1 MTFSYQTAF
10 DARTDLKKYNENALA
25 LFALQLRFQ
34 IEDID
39 TVAATSLTGGRDDK
53 KCDLI
58 HVDKEA
64 GYIIVIQAF
73 MSKNPNK
80 IAAKSNKASDL
91 NTAAAW
97 LFNSPLENLPE
108 GIRSAAVEV
117 RSSLEANQI
126 RFVQFW
132 YLHNLPESPNV
143 KKELQMVE
151 QTVNNA
157 LKTQFKNSEV
167 ENVSTL
173 EVGQKTLD
181 EWYRALE
188 APILVTDKFTIPISG
203 GYTISGSDWKAF
215 VTAIPLTWL
224 HEVFQTYSD
233 KLFSANVRGYLGS
246 RKSDNNINNGIK
258 STAKD
263 EPNQFWVFNNGI
275 TGLVYEF
282 KESEANQSEEE
293 CSTNTLEVSSTNTL
307 EITGISIVNGAQ
319 TTGALDSLD
328 TSPDGTGYVQ
338 ARFVKC
344 NNINTIRKIIEFNN
358 RQNVVEASDFR
369 SNDSIQRRL
378 REEFN
383 NIPDTTYYGGRRG
396 GSEDVIRRPANLL
409 SSDTV
414 AQALAAF
421 HQDPVIAYNNKS
433 DIWRVDT
440 IYSKYFTE
448 QISAEH
454 IVFVYSLLRSVEAK
468 KLRLVDK
475 SRAGTLPK
483 AEDEQL
489 HFLQRRGAHFLL
501 TSAIANCLETFLDKP
516 VPNAF
521 RASFCRQVSPEP
533 AEKFWEP
540 IVEVTIPFSKQLLP
554 AVEKSL
560 NSNDEA
566 KEAISNFKD
575 FVESIK
581 ENHVVRFKSFAQL
594 VQIRS

>member
-39 TVAATSLTGGRDDK
+39 TVAASSLTGGRGDK

-58 HVDKEA
+58 YVDKEA
-64 GYIIVIQAF
+64 GYIIVIQAY
-73 MSKNPNK
+73 MSQNPNK
-80 IAAKSNKASDL
+80 KAASSNKASDL

-97 LFNSPLENLPE
+97 LFNSSLEELPE
-108 GIRSAAVEV
+108 GIRSAAGEV

-132 YLHNLPESPNV
+132 YVHNLPESKNV
-143 KKELQMVE
+143 KDELQIVE
-151 QTVNNA
+151 QTVKNA
-157 LKTQFKNSEV
+157 LQTQFKNSEV

-173 EVGQKTLD
+173 EVGQTTLD
-181 EWYRALE
+181 EWSRALE
-188 APILVTDKFTIPISG
+188 APILVTDKLNIPISG
-203 GYTISGSDWKAF
+203 GYTISGSDWEAF
-215 VTAIPLTWL
+215 VTAIPIRWL
-224 HEVFQTYSD
+224 HEVFKIYSD

-246 RKSDNNINNGIK
+246 RKSDNNINSGIK

-263 EPNQFWVFNNGI
+263 DPNDFWVFNNGI

-282 KESEANQSEEE
+282 KESEANQSQER
-293 CSTNTLEVSSTNTL
+293 CSANIL

-319 TTGALDSLD
+319 TTGALGSLD
-328 TSPDGTGYVQ
+328 TSPDPTGYVQ

-344 NNINTIRKIIEFNN
+344 NNNITIRNIIEYNN

-378 REEFN
+378 REEFK
-383 NIPDTTYYGGRRG
+383 NITDTTYYGGRRG
-396 GSEDVIRRPANLL
+396 GSEDVIRRPSNLL

-448 QISAEH
+448 QTSAEH

-468 KLRLVDK
+468 KLRLADN
-475 SRAGTLPK
+475 SK
-483 AEDEQL
+483 ASSLSKTEEEQL
-489 HFLQRRGAHFLL
+489 DFLQRRGAHFLL
-501 TSAIANCLETFLDKP
+501 TSAIANCLETFLGKP

-521 RASFCRQVSPEP
+521 RVSFDTQVSPKK
-533 AEKFWEP
+533 AEECWEP
-540 IVEVTIPFSKQLLP
+540 IVEVTIPFCKHLLT
-554 AVEKSL
+554 AVKKSL
-560 NSNDEA
+560 NSNDDA
-566 KEAISNFKD
+566 KKAISNFKD
-575 FVESIK
+575 FVESAK
-581 ENHVVRFKSFAQL
+581 EYHVPRFQSFAKL

>member
-10 DARTDLKKYNENALA
+10 DARTDLQKYNENALA

-34 IEDID
+34 IEDIE
-39 TVAATSLTGGRDDK
+39 TVAASSLTGGRGDK

-58 HVDKEA
+58 YVDKEA
-64 GYIIVIQAF
+64 GYIIVIQAY
-73 MSKNPNK
+73 MAQIPTNK
-80 IAAKSNKASDL
+80 QAAPSNKASDL

-97 LFNSPLENLPE
+97 LFNSPLDNLPE
-108 GIRSAAVEV
+108 GIRSAAGEV

-132 YLHNLPESPNV
+132 YVHNLPESTNV
-143 KKELQMVE
+143 KDELQIVE

-157 LKTQFKNSEV
+157 LKTQFPNSEV
-167 ENVSTL
+167 ENLSTL

-203 GYTISGSDWKAF
+203 GYTISGSDWEAF
-215 VTAIPLTWL
+215 VTAIPITWL
-224 HEVFQTYSD
+224 HEVFQRYSD

-263 EPNQFWVFNNGI
+263 EPNHFWVFNNGI
-275 TGLVYEF
+275 TGLVSEF
-282 KESEANQSEEE
+282 QTSEVNPSPETGSA
-293 CSTNTLEVSSTNTL
+293 NTL
-307 EITGISIVNGAQ
+307 EIIGISIVNGAQ
-319 TTGALDSLD
+319 TTGALGSLD

-378 REEFN
+378 REEFS

-448 QISAEH
+448 HISAEH

-475 SRAGTLPK
+475 SRSGSLPK
-483 AEDEQL
+483 AEEEQL

-521 RASFCRQVSPEP
+521 RVSFCRQVSPEP

-540 IVEVTIPFSKQLLP
+540 IVEVTIPFCKQLLP
-554 AVEKSL
+554 AVKKSL
-560 NSNDEA
+560 NSNDDA
-566 KEAISNFKD
+566 KEAISNFKA

-581 ENHVVRFKSFAQL
+581 ENHVARFQSFATL

>member
-10 DARTDLKKYNENALA
+10 DARTDLQKYNENALA

-34 IEDID
+34 IEDIE
-39 TVAATSLTGGRDDK
+39 TVAASSLTGGRGDK

-58 HVDKEA
+58 YVDKEA
-64 GYIIVIQAF
+64 GYIIVIQAY
-73 MSKNPNK
+73 MAQIPTNK
-80 IAAKSNKASDL
+80 QAAPSNKASDL

-97 LFNSPLENLPE
+97 LFNSPLDNLPE
-108 GIRSAAVEV
+108 GIRSAAGEV
-117 RSSLEANQI
+117 RSSLEANEI

-132 YLHNLPESPNV
+132 YVHNLPESKNV
-143 KKELQMVE
+143 KDELPIVE
-151 QTVNNA
+151 HTVNNA
-157 LKTQFKNSEV
+157 LKTQFPNSGV

-203 GYTISGSDWKAF
+203 GYTISGSDWEAF
-215 VTAIPLTWL
+215 VTAIPITWL
-224 HEVFQTYSD
+224 HEVFQRYSD

-246 RKSDNNINNGIK
+246 IKSDKNINNGIK

-282 KESEANQSEEE
+282 KESEANQSQEE
-293 CSTNTLEVSSTNTL
+293 CSINTL
-307 EITGISIVNGAQ
+307 EITGISIVNGSQ
-319 TTGALDSLD
+319 TTGALGSLD

-344 NNINTIRKIIEFNN
+344 NNPQTIRKIIEFNN

-396 GSEDVIRRPANLL
+396 GSEDVIRRPPNLL

-421 HQDPVIAYNNKS
+421 HQDPVIAYNKKS

-454 IVFVYSLLRSVEAK
+454 IVFVYSLLRSVDTK
-468 KLRLVDK
+468 KLRLGDK
-475 SRAGTLPK
+475 NRAGTLLT
-483 AEDEQL
+483 AEQEQL
-489 HFLQRRGAHFLL
+489 DFLERRGAHFLL
-501 TSAIANCLETFLDKP
+501 TSAIANCLETFLDQQ

-521 RASFCRQVSPEP
+521 RVSFGRQVSPAP
-533 AEKFWEP
+533 AEKNWEQ
-540 IVEVTIPFSKQLLP
+540 IVEVTIPFCKQLLP
-554 AVEKSL
+554 AVKKSL
-560 NSNDEA
+560 NSNDDA
-566 KEAISNFKD
+566 KEAISNFKAV
-575 FVESIK
+575 VESTK
-581 ENHVVRFKSFAQL
+581 QYHVSSFQSFAKL
-594 VQIRS
+594 VKIRS

>member
-10 DARTDLKKYNENALA
+10 DARTDLKKHEENALA

-39 TVAATSLTGGRDDK
+39 TVAVNSLTAGGGDK

-58 HVDKEA
+58 YVDKEA
-64 GYIIVIQAF
+64 GYIIVIQAY
-73 MSKNPNK
+73 MADLIKNPNK
-80 IAAKSNKASDL
+80 QAAPSNKACDL
-91 NTAAAW
+91 NTAAGW

-108 GIRSAAVEV
+108 GIRSAALEV

-132 YLHNLPESPNV
+132 YVHNLPESKNV
-143 KKELQMVE
+143 KDELPIVE
-151 QTVNNA
+151 HTVNNA
-157 LKTQFKNSEV
+157 LKTQFPNSGV

-203 GYTISGSDWKAF
+203 GYTISGSDWEAF
-215 VTAIPLTWL
+215 VTAIPITWL
-224 HEVFQTYSD
+224 HEVFQRYSD

-246 RKSDNNINNGIK
+246 IKSDKNINNGIK

-282 KESEANQSEEE
+282 KESEANQSQEE
-293 CSTNTLEVSSTNTL
+293 CSINTL
-307 EITGISIVNGAQ
+307 EITGISIVNGSQ
-319 TTGALDSLD
+319 TTGALGSLD

-344 NNINTIRKIIEFNN
+344 NNPQTIRKIIEFNN

-396 GSEDVIRRPANLL
+396 GSEDVIRRPPNLL

-421 HQDPVIAYNNKS
+421 HQDPVIAYNKKS

-454 IVFVYSLLRSVEAK
+454 IVFVYSLLRSVDTK
-468 KLRLVDK
+468 KLRLGDK
-475 SRAGTLPK
+475 NRAGTLLT
-483 AEDEQL
+483 AEQEQL
-489 HFLQRRGAHFLL
+489 DFLERRGAHFLL
-501 TSAIANCLETFLDKP
+501 TSAIANCLETFLDQQ

-521 RASFCRQVSPEP
+521 RVSFGRQVSPAP
-533 AEKFWEP
+533 AEKNWEQ
-540 IVEVTIPFSKQLLP
+540 IVEVTIPFCKQLLP
-554 AVEKSL
+554 AVKKSL
-560 NSNDEA
+560 NSNDDA
-566 KEAISNFKD
+566 KEAISNFKAV
-575 FVESIK
+575 VESTK
-581 ENHVVRFKSFAQL
+581 QYHVSSFQSFAKL
-594 VQIRS
+594 VKIRS

>member
-39 TVAATSLTGGRDDK
+39 TVAASSLTGGRGDK

-58 HVDKEA
+58 YVDKEA
-64 GYIIVIQAF
+64 GYIIVIQAY
-73 MSKNPNK
+73 MAQIPTNK
-80 IAAKSNKASDL
+80 QTAPSNKASDL

-97 LFNSPLENLPE
+97 LFNSSLEELPE
-108 GIRSAAVEV
+108 GIRSAAGEV

-132 YLHNLPESPNV
+132 YVHNLPESKNV
-143 KKELQMVE
+143 KDELQMVE

-157 LKTQFKNSEV
+157 LQTQFKNSEV

-173 EVGQKTLD
+173 EVGQTTLD
-181 EWYRALE
+181 EWSRALE
-188 APILVTDKFTIPISG
+188 APILVTDKLTIPISG
-203 GYTISGSDWKAF
+203 GYTISGSDWEAF
-215 VTAIPLTWL
+215 VTAIPIRWL
-224 HEVFQTYSD
+224 HEVFKIYSD

-246 RKSDNNINNGIK
+246 RKSDNNINSGIK

-263 EPNQFWVFNNGI
+263 DPNDFWVFNNGI

-282 KESEANQSEEE
+282 KESEANQSQEE
-293 CSTNTLEVSSTNTL
+293 CSTNTL

-319 TTGALDSLD
+319 TTGALGSLD
-328 TSPDGTGYVQ
+328 TSPDPTGYVQ

-344 NNINTIRKIIEFNN
+344 NNNITIRKIIEYNN

-378 REEFN
+378 REEFK
-383 NIPDTTYYGGRRG
+383 NITDTTYYGGRRG
-396 GSEDVIRRPANLL
+396 GYEDVIRRPSNLL

-448 QISAEH
+448 QTSAEH

-468 KLRLVDK
+468 KLQLLNK
-475 SRAGTLPK
+475 SKAGPLSK
-483 AEDEQL
+483 EESQQL
-489 HFLQRRGAHFLL
+489 DFLQRRGAHFLL
-501 TSAIANCLETFLDKP
+501 SSAIANCLETFLDKP

-521 RASFCRQVSPEP
+521 RVYFGKQVSPEQ
-533 AEKFWEP
+533 AENFWEP
-540 IVEVTIPFSKQLLP
+540 IVEVTIPFCKQLLP
-554 AVEKSL
+554 AVKKSL
-560 NSNDEA
+560 NSNDDA
-566 KEAISNFKD
+566 KEAISDFKAV
-575 FVESIK
+575 VESIK
-581 ENHVVRFKSFAQL
+581 NYHGKRFQAFANC
-594 VQIRS
+594 VNIRS

>member
-10 DARTDLKKYNENALA
+10 DARTDLKKYKENALA

-39 TVAATSLTGGRDDK
+39 TVATTSLTGGGDDK

-58 HVDKEA
+58 YVDKEA
-64 GYIIVIQAF
+64 GYIIVIQAY
-73 MSKNPNK
+73 MADLIKNPNK
-80 IAAKSNKASDL
+80 QAASSDKASDL

-97 LFNSPLENLPE
+97 LFNSPLQNLPE

-117 RSSLEANQI
+117 RSSLKANQI

-132 YLHNLPESPNV
+132 YVHNLPESKNV
-143 KKELQMVE
+143 KDELQMVE
-151 QTVNNA
+151 QTVKNA
-157 LKTQFKNSEV
+157 LRTQFPNSEV

-181 EWYRALE
+181 EWCRALE
-188 APILVTDKFTIPISG
+188 APILVTDKFTIPILG
-203 GYTISGSDWKAF
+203 GYTISGNDWEAF
-215 VTAIPLTWL
+215 VTAIPITWL
-224 HEVFQTYSD
+224 YEVFQNYSD
-233 KLFSANVRGYLGS
+233 NLFSANVRGYLGS

-263 EPNQFWVFNNGI
+263 EPNNFWAFNNGI
-275 TGLVYEF
+275 TALVSEF
-282 KESEANQSEEE
+282 TFKDAEANQSQEIG
-293 CSTNTLEVSSTNTL
+293 SADTL
-307 EITGISIVNGAQ
+307 EISGISIVNGAQ
-319 TTGALDSLD
+319 TTGALGSLD

-344 NNINTIRKIIEFNN
+344 NNISTIRKIIEYNN

-378 REEFN
+378 RQEFA
-383 NIPDTTYYGGRRG
+383 NIPDTTYSGGRRG
-396 GSEDVIRRPANLL
+396 GSTDVIRRPSNLL
-409 SSDTV
+409 PSDTV

-440 IYSKYFTE
+440 IYSKYFPE
-448 QISAEH
+448 QISAKH

-475 SRAGTLPK
+475 SK
-483 AEDEQL
+483 ASSLSDAEAKQL
-489 HFLQRRGAHFLL
+489 DFLQRRGAHFLI
-501 TSAIANCLETFLDKP
+501 TSAIANCLETFLDQQ
-516 VPNAF
+516 VPNTF
-521 RASFCRQVSPEP
+521 RVSFDTKISPEK

-540 IVEVTIPFSKQLLP
+540 IVEITIPFCQHLLT
-554 AVEKSL
+554 AVERSL
-560 NSNDEA
+560 NNDDA
-566 KEAISNFKD
+566 KDAISNFKAV
-575 FVESIK
+575 VESTK
-581 ENHVVRFKSFAQL
+581 QYHVSSFQSFAKL

>member
-10 DARTDLKKYNENALA
+10 DARTDLQKYNENALA

-39 TVAATSLTGGRDDK
+39 TVAATSLTGGGDDK

-58 HVDKEA
+58 YVDKEA
-64 GYIIVIQAF
+64 GYIIVIQAY
-73 MSKNPNK
+73 MADLIKNPNK
-80 IAAKSNKASDL
+80 QAASSDKASDL

-97 LFNSPLENLPE
+97 LFNSPLQNLPE

-117 RSSLEANQI
+117 RSSLKANQI

-132 YLHNLPESPNV
+132 YVHNLPESKNV
-143 KKELQMVE
+143 KDELQMVE
-151 QTVNNA
+151 QTVKNA
-157 LKTQFKNSEV
+157 LRTQFPNSEV

-181 EWYRALE
+181 EWCRALE
-188 APILVTDKFTIPISG
+188 APILVTDKFTIPILG
-203 GYTISGSDWKAF
+203 GYTISDNDWEAF
-215 VTAIPLTWL
+215 VTAIPITWL
-224 HEVFQTYSD
+224 YEVFQNYSD
-233 KLFSANVRGYLGS
+233 NLFSANVRGYLGS

-263 EPNQFWVFNNGI
+263 EPNNFWAFNNGI
-275 TGLVYEF
+275 TALVSEF
-282 KESEANQSEEE
+282 TFKDAEANQSQEIG
-293 CSTNTLEVSSTNTL
+293 SADTL
-307 EITGISIVNGAQ
+307 EISGISIVNGAQ
-319 TTGALDSLD
+319 TTGALGSLD

-344 NNINTIRKIIEFNN
+344 NNISTIRKIIEYNN

-378 REEFN
+378 RQEFA
-383 NIPDTTYYGGRRG
+383 NIPDTTYSGGRRG
-396 GSEDVIRRPANLL
+396 GSTDVIRRPSNLL
-409 SSDTV
+409 PSDTV

-440 IYSKYFTE
+440 IYSKYFPE
-448 QISAEH
+448 QISAKH

-475 SRAGTLPK
+475 SK
-483 AEDEQL
+483 ASSLSDAEAKQL
-489 HFLQRRGAHFLL
+489 DFLQRRGAHFLI
-501 TSAIANCLETFLDKP
+501 TSAIANCLETFLDQQ

-521 RASFCRQVSPEP
+521 RVSFDTKISPEK

-540 IVEVTIPFSKQLLP
+540 IVEITIPFCQHLLT
-554 AVEKSL
+554 AVERSL
-560 NSNDEA
+560 NNDDA
-566 KEAISNFKD
+566 KDAISNFKAV
-575 FVESIK
+575 VESTK
-581 ENHVVRFKSFAQL
+581 QYHVSSFQSFAKL

>member
-10 DARTDLKKYNENALA
+10 DARTDLKKHEENALA

-126 RFVQFW
+126 RSVQFW

-143 KKELQMVE
+143 KKELQIVE
-151 QTVNNA
+151 HTVNNA
-157 LKTQFKNSEV
+157 LKTQFTNSGV

-203 GYTISGSDWKAF
+203 GYTISGNDWEAF
-215 VTAIPLTWL
+215 VTAIPITWL
-224 HEVFQTYSD
+224 YEVFQNYSEN
-233 KLFSANVRGYLGS
+233 LFSANIRGYLGS

-263 EPNQFWVFNNGI
+263 EPNNFWAFNNGI
-275 TGLVYEF
+275 TALVSEF
-282 KESEANQSEEE
+282 TFKDAEANHSQEIGSAD
-293 CSTNTLEVSSTNTL
+293 TL
-307 EITGISIVNGAQ
+307 EISGISIVNGAQ
-319 TTGALDSLD
+319 TTGALGSLD

-344 NNINTIRKIIEFNN
+344 NNSSTIRKIIEYNN

-378 REEFN
+378 RQEFE

-396 GSEDVIRRPANLL
+396 GSEDVIRRPPNLL

-448 QISAEH
+448 QTSARH

-468 KLRLVDK
+468 KLQLLNK
-475 SRAGTLPK
+475 SKAGSLSK
-483 AEDEQL
+483 EESQQL
-489 HFLQRRGAHFLL
+489 DFLQRRGAHFLL
-501 TSAIANCLETFLDKP
+501 CSAIANCLETFLDKP

-521 RASFCRQVSPEP
+521 RVYFGKQVSPEK

-540 IVEVTIPFSKQLLP
+540 IVEVTIPFCKQLLP
-554 AVEKSL
+554 AVKKSL
-560 NSNDEA
+560 NSNDDA
-566 KEAISNFKD
+566 KEAISNFKAV
-575 FVESIK
+575 VESTK
-581 ENHVVRFKSFAQL
+581 EYHVPRYQAFAKV
-594 VQIRS
+594 VQIHS

>member
-39 TVAATSLTGGRDDK
+39 TVAASSLTGGGDDK

-58 HVDKEA
+58 YVDKEA
-64 GYIIVIQAF
+64 GYIIVIQAY
-73 MSKNPNK
+73 MAQLPTNK
-80 IAAKSNKASDL
+80 QTASSNKASDL

-97 LFNSPLENLPE
+97 LFNSSLEDLPE
-108 GIRSAAVEV
+108 GIRSAAGEV

-132 YLHNLPESPNV
+132 YVHNLPESKNV
-143 KKELQMVE
+143 KDELQMVE

-157 LKTQFKNSEV
+157 VRTQFTNSEV

-181 EWYRALE
+181 EWCRALE
-188 APILVTDKFTIPISG
+188 APILVTDKFTIPILG
-203 GYTISGSDWKAF
+203 GYTISGNDWEAF
-215 VTAIPLTWL
+215 VTAIPITWL
-224 HEVFQTYSD
+224 YEVFQNYSD
-233 KLFSANVRGYLGS
+233 NLFSANVRGYLGS

-263 EPNQFWVFNNGI
+263 EPNNFWAFNNGI
-275 TGLVYEF
+275 TALVSEF
-282 KESEANQSEEE
+282 TFKDAEANQSQEIG
-293 CSTNTLEVSSTNTL
+293 SADTL
-307 EITGISIVNGAQ
+307 EISGISIVNGAQ
-319 TTGALDSLD
+319 TTGALGSLD

-344 NNINTIRKIIEFNN
+344 NNISTIRKIIEYNN

-378 REEFN
+378 REEFA

-396 GSEDVIRRPANLL
+396 GSTDVIRRPSNLL
-409 SSDTV
+409 PSDTV

-448 QISAEH
+448 QISAKH

-468 KLRLVDK
+468 KLRLLDK
-475 SRAGTLPK
+475 SK
-483 AEDEQL
+483 ASSLSESEEKQL
-489 HFLQRRGAHFLL
+489 DFLQRRGAHFLI
-501 TSAIANCLETFLDKP
+501 TSAIANCLETFLDKL

-521 RASFCRQVSPEP
+521 RVSFDTKVSPEK
-533 AEKFWEP
+533 AEEFWEP
-540 IVEVTIPFSKQLLP
+540 IVEVTIPFCKHLLT
-554 AVEKSL
+554 AVKKSL
-560 NSNDEA
+560 NSNDDA
-566 KEAISNFKD
+566 KEAISNFKAV
-575 FVESIK
+575 VESTK
-581 ENHVVRFKSFAQL
+581 EYHVSRFQAFANV

>member
-10 DARTDLKKYNENALA
+10 DARTDLKKYKENALA

-39 TVAATSLTGGRDDK
+39 TVAASSLTGGGDDK

-58 HVDKEA
+58 YVDKEA
-64 GYIIVIQAF
+64 GYIIVIQAY
-73 MSKNPNK
+73 MAQLPTNK
-80 IAAKSNKASDL
+80 QTASSNKASDL

-97 LFNSPLENLPE
+97 LFNSSLEDLPE
-108 GIRSAAVEV
+108 GIRSAAGEV

-132 YLHNLPESPNV
+132 YVHNLPESKNV
-143 KKELQMVE
+143 KDELQMVE
-151 QTVNNA
+151 QIVNNA
-157 LKTQFKNSEV
+157 LHIRFKNSEV

-173 EVGQKTLD
+173 EVGQTTLD
-181 EWYRALE
+181 EWSRALE

-203 GYTISGSDWKAF
+203 GYTISGGDWEAF
-215 VTAIPLTWL
+215 VTAIPITWL
-224 HEVFQTYSD
+224 HEVFQRYSD

-263 EPNQFWVFNNGI
+263 EPNHFWVFNNGI
-275 TGLVYEF
+275 TGLVSEF
-282 KESEANQSEEE
+282 QVSEVNQSQETY
-293 CSTNTLEVSSTNTL
+293 SANTL

-319 TTGALDSLD
+319 TTGALGSLD

-396 GSEDVIRRPANLL
+396 GSEDVIRRRPNLL

-554 AVEKSL
+554 AVKKSL

-566 KEAISNFKD
+566 KEAISNFKA

>member
-10 DARTDLKKYNENALA
+10 DARTDLKEYKENALA

-39 TVAATSLTGGRDDK
+39 TLAASSLTGGGDDK

-64 GYIIVIQAF
+64 GYIIVIQAY
-73 MSKNPNK
+73 MADLMKNPNK
-80 IAAKSNKASDL
+80 QAAPSNKASDL

-97 LFNSPLENLPE
+97 LFNSSLEYLPE
-108 GIRSAAVEV
+108 GIRSAAAEV

-132 YLHNLPESPNV
+132 YVHNLPESQNV
-143 KKELQMVE
+143 KDELKMVE

-157 LKTQFKNSEV
+157 LRTQLKNSEV

-203 GYTISGSDWKAF
+203 GYTISGKDWEAF
-215 VTAIPLTWL
+215 VTAIPITWL
-224 HEVFQTYSD
+224 HQVFQEYSD
-233 KLFSANVRGYLGS
+233 NLFSANVRGYLGS
-246 RKSDNNINNGIK
+246 IKSDKNINNGIK
-258 STAKD
+258 KTAKD
-263 EPNQFWVFNNGI
+263 EPKDFWAFNNGI
-275 TGLVYEF
+275 TALVSSF
-282 KESEANQSEEE
+282 KEVEANQSEEQG
-293 CSTNTLEVSSTNTL
+293 SAKTL
-307 EITGISIVNGAQ
+307 EIIGISIVNGAQ
-319 TTGALDSLD
+319 TTGALGSLD

-338 ARFVKC
+338 VRFVKC
-344 NNINTIRKIIEFNN
+344 TNTSTIRKIIEYNN

-369 SNDSIQRRL
+369 SNDTIQRRL
-378 REEFN
+378 REEFEK
-383 NIPDTTYYGGRRG
+383 IPDTTYYGGRRS
-396 GSEDVIRRPANLL
+396 GSDVKRRPPNLL
-409 SSDTV
+409 PSDTV

-448 QISAEH
+448 QTSARH

-468 KLRLVDK
+468 KLQLVNK
-475 SRAGTLPK
+475 SKPGPLSK
-483 AEDEQL
+483 EESQQL
-489 HFLQRRGAHFLL
+489 SFLQKRGAHFLL
-501 TSAIANCLETFLDKP
+501 SSAIANCLETFLDKP

-521 RASFCRQVSPEP
+521 RVSFGKQVSPEN
-533 AEKFWEP
+533 AKKFWEP
-540 IVEVTIPFSKQLLP
+540 IVQVTIPFCEKLQP
-554 AVEKSL
+554 AVKKSL

-566 KEAISNFKD
+566 KKAISDFKAV
-575 FVESIK
+575 VESTK
-581 ENHVVRFKSFAQL
+581 SYHVDCFKNFDNI
-594 VQIRS
+594 VEIRS

>member
-10 DARTDLKKYNENALA
+10 DARTDLKKHEENALA

-39 TVAATSLTGGRDDK
+39 TVAVNSLTAGGGDK

-58 HVDKEA
+58 YVDKEA
-64 GYIIVIQAF
+64 GYIIVIQAY
-73 MSKNPNK
+73 MADLIKNPNK
-80 IAAKSNKASDL
+80 QAAPSNKACDL
-91 NTAAAW
+91 NTAAGW

-108 GIRSAAVEV
+108 GIRSAALEV

-132 YLHNLPESPNV
+132 YVHNLPESKNV
-143 KKELQMVE
+143 KDELPIVE
-151 QTVNNA
+151 HTVNNA
-157 LKTQFKNSEV
+157 LKTQFPNSGV

-188 APILVTDKFTIPISG
+188 APILVTEKFTIPISG
-203 GYTISGSDWKAF
+203 GYTTISGSDWEAF

-224 HEVFQTYSD
+224 YDVFQNYSEN
-233 KLFSANVRGYLGS
+233 LFSANVRGYLGS

-263 EPNQFWVFNNGI
+263 EPINFWAFNNGI
-275 TGLVYEF
+275 TVLVSEF
-282 KESEANQSEEE
+282 KFKDAEANQSQEER
-293 CSTNTLEVSSTNTL
+293 SADTL
-307 EITGISIVNGAQ
+307 EISGISIVNGAQ
-319 TTGALDSLD
+319 TTGALGSLD

-344 NNINTIRKIIEFNN
+344 NNSSTIRKIIEYNN

-378 REEFN
+378 RQEFE

-396 GSEDVIRRPANLL
+396 GSEDVIRRPPNLL

-448 QISAEH
+448 QTSARH

-468 KLRLVDK
+468 KLQLLNK
-475 SRAGTLPK
+475 SKAGPLSNEECK
-483 AEDEQL
+483 QL
-489 HFLQRRGAHFLL
+489 DFLQKRGAHFLL
-501 TSAIANCLETFLDKP
+501 SSAIANCLETFLEQR

-521 RASFCRQVSPEP
+521 RVSFDTNFSPEK
-533 AEKFWEP
+533 AEEVWEP
-540 IVEVTIPFSKQLLP
+540 IVEVTIPFCKHLLT
-554 AVEKSL
+554 AVKKSL
-560 NSNDEA
+560 NSNDDA
-566 KEAISNFKD
+566 KEAISNFKAV
-575 FVESIK
+575 VESTK
-581 ENHVVRFKSFAQL
+581 AYHVPRYQAFAKV

>member
-143 KKELQMVE
+143 KKELQIVE
-151 QTVNNA
+151 HTVNNA
-157 LKTQFKNSEV
+157 LKTQFTNSGV

-282 KESEANQSEEE
+282 KESEANQTEEK
-293 CSTNTLEVSSTNTL
+293 CSTNTLEISSTNTL

-319 TTGALDSLD
+319 TTGALGSLD

-344 NNINTIRKIIEFNN
+344 DNPKTIRKIIEFNN

-396 GSEDVIRRPANLL
+396 GSEDVIRRPPNLL

-475 SRAGTLPK
+475 NKADTLLK
-483 AEDEQL
+483 AEKEQL
-489 HFLQRRGAHFLL
+489 DFLQRRGAHFLL
-501 TSAIANCLETFLDKP
+501 TSAIANCLETFLDKQ

-521 RASFCRQVSPEP
+521 RVSFGRQVSPEP

-540 IVEVTIPFSKQLLP
+540 IVEVTIPFCKQLLP
-554 AVEKSL
+554 AVKKSL
-560 NSNDEA
+560 NSNDDA
-566 KEAISNFKD
+566 KDAISNFKA

-581 ENHVVRFKSFAQL
+581 EIHVARFQSFATL

>member
-1 MTFSYQTAF
+1 M
-10 DARTDLKKYNENALA
+10 
-25 LFALQLRFQ
+25 
-34 IEDID
+34 
-39 TVAATSLTGGRDDK
+39 
-53 KCDLI
+53 
-58 HVDKEA
+58 
-64 GYIIVIQAF
+64 
-73 MSKNPNK
+73 
-80 IAAKSNKASDL
+80 
-91 NTAAAW
+91 
-97 LFNSPLENLPE
+97 
-108 GIRSAAVEV
+108 
-117 RSSLEANQI
+117 
-126 RFVQFW
+126 
-132 YLHNLPESPNV
+132 
-143 KKELQMVE
+143 
-151 QTVNNA
+151 
-157 LKTQFKNSEV
+157 
-167 ENVSTL
+167 
-173 EVGQKTLD
+173 
-181 EWYRALE
+181 
-188 APILVTDKFTIPISG
+188 
-203 GYTISGSDWKAF
+203 
-215 VTAIPLTWL
+215 
-224 HEVFQTYSD
+224 
-233 KLFSANVRGYLGS
+233 
-246 RKSDNNINNGIK
+246 
-258 STAKD
+258 
-263 EPNQFWVFNNGI
+263 
-275 TGLVYEF
+275 
-282 KESEANQSEEE
+282 
-293 CSTNTLEVSSTNTL
+293 
-307 EITGISIVNGAQ
+307 
-319 TTGALDSLD
+319 
-328 TSPDGTGYVQ
+328 
-338 ARFVKC
+338 
-344 NNINTIRKIIEFNN
+344 
-358 RQNVVEASDFR
+358 
-369 SNDSIQRRL
+369 

-396 GSEDVIRRPANLL
+396 GSEDVIRRRPNLL

-521 RASFCRQVSPEP
+521 RASFCRQFSPEL

-554 AVEKSL
+554 AVKKSL

-566 KEAISNFKD
+566 KEAISNFKA

>member
-10 DARTDLKKYNENALA
+10 DARTDLKKYKENALA

-126 RFVQFW
+126 RSVQFW

-143 KKELQMVE
+143 KKELQIVE
-151 QTVNNA
+151 HTVNNA
-157 LKTQFKNSEV
+157 LKTQFTNSGV

-203 GYTISGSDWKAF
+203 GYTISSNDWEAF
-215 VTAIPLTWL
+215 VTAIPITWL
-224 HEVFQTYSD
+224 YEVFQNYSEN
-233 KLFSANVRGYLGS
+233 LFSANVRGYLGS

-263 EPNQFWVFNNGI
+263 EPNNFWAFNNGI
-275 TGLVYEF
+275 TALVSEF
-282 KESEANQSEEE
+282 TFKDAEANQSQEIG
-293 CSTNTLEVSSTNTL
+293 SADTL
-307 EITGISIVNGAQ
+307 EISGISIVNGAQ
-319 TTGALDSLD
+319 TTGALGSLD

-344 NNINTIRKIIEFNN
+344 NNISTIRKIIEYNN

-378 REEFN
+378 REEFA

-396 GSEDVIRRPANLL
+396 GAEDVIRRPSNLL
-409 SSDTV
+409 PSDTV

-475 SRAGTLPK
+475 SRAGILPK

-501 TSAIANCLETFLDKP
+501 TSAIANCLETFLSQQ

-521 RASFCRQVSPEP
+521 RVYFRGQVSPGP

-540 IVEVTIPFSKQLLP
+540 IVEVTIPFSNKLLP
-554 AVEKSL
+554 AVTKSL

-566 KEAISNFKD
+566 KEAISNFKAV
-575 FVESIK
+575 VESIK
-581 ENHVVRFKSFAQL
+581 EYHVSRFQDFAKV

>member
-10 DARTDLKKYNENALA
+10 DARTDLKKYDENALA
-25 LFALQLRFQ
+25 LFALQLKFQ

-39 TVAATSLTGGRDDK
+39 TVAASSLTGGRDDK

-126 RFVQFW
+126 RSVQFW

-143 KKELQMVE
+143 KKELQIVE
-151 QTVNNA
+151 HTVNNA
-157 LKTQFKNSEV
+157 LTTQFTNSGV
-167 ENVSTL
+167 ENVSAL

-203 GYTISGSDWKAF
+203 GYTISGNDWEAF
-215 VTAIPLTWL
+215 VTAIPITWL
-224 HEVFQTYSD
+224 YEVFQNYSEN
-233 KLFSANVRGYLGS
+233 LFSANIRGYLGS

-263 EPNQFWVFNNGI
+263 EPNNFWAFNNGI
-275 TGLVYEF
+275 TALVSEF
-282 KESEANQSEEE
+282 TFKDAEANQSQEIG
-293 CSTNTLEVSSTNTL
+293 SADTL
-307 EITGISIVNGAQ
+307 EISGISIVNGAQ
-319 TTGALDSLD
+319 TTGALGSLD

-344 NNINTIRKIIEFNN
+344 NNSSTIRKIIEYNN

-378 REEFN
+378 RQEFE

-396 GSEDVIRRPANLL
+396 GSEDVIRRPPNLL

-433 DIWRVDT
+433 DIWTVDT

-448 QISAEH
+448 QTSARH
-454 IVFVYSLLRSVEAK
+454 IVFVSSLLRSVVAK
-468 KLRLVDK
+468 KLQLLNK
-475 SRAGTLPK
+475 SKAGSLSK
-483 AEDEQL
+483 EESQQL
-489 HFLQRRGAHFLL
+489 EFLQRRGAHFLL
-501 TSAIANCLETFLDKP
+501 CSAIANCLETFLDKP

-521 RASFCRQVSPEP
+521 RVYFGKQVSPEK

-540 IVEVTIPFSKQLLP
+540 IVEVTIPFCKQLLP
-554 AVEKSL
+554 AVKKSL
-560 NSNDEA
+560 NSNDDA
-566 KEAISNFKD
+566 KEAISNFKAV
-575 FVESIK
+575 VESTK
-581 ENHVVRFKSFAQL
+581 EYHVPRYQAFAKV
-594 VQIRS
+594 VQIHS

>member
-10 DARTDLKKYNENALA
+10 DARTDLKKYKENALA

-39 TVAATSLTGGRDDK
+39 TVAATSLTGGGDDK

-58 HVDKEA
+58 YVDKEA
-64 GYIIVIQAF
+64 GYIIVIQAY
-73 MSKNPNK
+73 MADLIKNPNK
-80 IAAKSNKASDL
+80 QAASSDKASDL

-97 LFNSPLENLPE
+97 LFNSPLQNLPE

-117 RSSLEANQI
+117 RSSLKANQI

-132 YLHNLPESPNV
+132 YVHNLPESKNV
-143 KKELQMVE
+143 KDELQMVE
-151 QTVNNA
+151 QTVKNA
-157 LKTQFKNSEV
+157 LRTQFPNSEV

-181 EWYRALE
+181 EWCRALE
-188 APILVTDKFTIPISG
+188 APILVTDKFTIPILG
-203 GYTISGSDWKAF
+203 GYTISGNDWEAF
-215 VTAIPLTWL
+215 VTAIPITWL
-224 HEVFQTYSD
+224 YEVFQNYSD
-233 KLFSANVRGYLGS
+233 NLFSANVRGYLGS

-263 EPNQFWVFNNGI
+263 EPNNFWAFNNGI
-275 TGLVYEF
+275 TALVSEF
-282 KESEANQSEEE
+282 TFKDAEANQSQEIG
-293 CSTNTLEVSSTNTL
+293 SADTL
-307 EITGISIVNGAQ
+307 EISGISIVNGAQ
-319 TTGALDSLD
+319 TTGALGSLD

-344 NNINTIRKIIEFNN
+344 NNISTIRKIIEYNN

-378 REEFN
+378 RQEFA
-383 NIPDTTYYGGRRG
+383 NIPDTTYSGGRRG
-396 GSEDVIRRPANLL
+396 GSTDVIRRPSNLL
-409 SSDTV
+409 PSDTV

-440 IYSKYFTE
+440 IYSKYFPE
-448 QISAEH
+448 QISAKH

-475 SRAGTLPK
+475 SK
-483 AEDEQL
+483 ASSLSDAEAKQL
-489 HFLQRRGAHFLL
+489 DFLQRRGAHFLI
-501 TSAIANCLETFLDKP
+501 TSAIANCLETFLDQQ

-521 RASFCRQVSPEP
+521 RVSFDTKISPEK

-540 IVEVTIPFSKQLLP
+540 IVEITIPFCQHLLT
-554 AVEKSL
+554 AVERSL
-560 NSNDEA
+560 NNDDA
-566 KEAISNFKD
+566 KDAISNFKAV
-575 FVESIK
+575 VESTK
-581 ENHVVRFKSFAQL
+581 QYHVSSFQSFAKL